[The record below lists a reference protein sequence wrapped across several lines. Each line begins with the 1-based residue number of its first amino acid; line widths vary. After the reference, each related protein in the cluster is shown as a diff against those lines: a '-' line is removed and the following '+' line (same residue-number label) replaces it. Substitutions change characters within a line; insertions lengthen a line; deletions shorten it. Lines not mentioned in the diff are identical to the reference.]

1 MQLILD
7 MEERVDID
15 DSIQCAGNDIEIQFP
30 FMIKE
35 KKQNEIKMQFQND
48 VAADKFTCFVL
59 N

>member
-48 VAADKFTCFVL
+48 NAADKFTCFVL

>member
-35 KKQNEIKMQFQND
+35 KKQNENA
-48 VAADKFTCFVL
+48 V
-59 N
+59 

>member
-35 KKQNEIKMQFQND
+35 KKQNEMKMQFEND
-48 VAADKFTCFVL
+48 VASDKLICFPL